1 MDDLRRELEDQNG
14 LLSIILRHFHS
25 TLYGYDAAG
34 KESVLNC
41 NNSDVLFLSLYT
53 KRNSTKKSEIL

>member
-34 KESVLNC
+34 KESVF

-53 KRNSTKKSEIL
+53 KRNSTKISEIL

>member
-25 TLYGYDAAG
+25 TLYGYDASG
-34 KESVLNC
+34 KESVL

-53 KRNSTKKSEIL
+53 KRNSTKISEIL

>member
-34 KESVLNC
+34 WESVL

-53 KRNSTKKSEIL
+53 KRNSIKISEIL

>member
-34 KESVLNC
+34 WESVL

-53 KRNSTKKSEIL
+53 KRNSTKISEIL

>member
-25 TLYGYDAAG
+25 TLYGYDASD
-34 KESVLNC
+34 KESVLN
-41 NNSDVLFLSLYT
+41 NSDILFLSLYT
-53 KRNSTKKSEIL
+53 KRNSTKISEIL